1 MLCYITFQQA
11 QQAGRC
17 GRGRLQ
23 PEALSIIVCFDS
35 PVDQYYASHPE
46 ELFRRDTEQATL
58 QTNNPYIL
66 RSHLL
71 CAALEVP
78 LNYDF
83 SFAEDELWGDGYAE
97 AIQYLMFRPT
107 CSEIPSG
114 MRADKTFI
122 VLLVLL
128 KKMCCFLCTCIDA
141 NVINLN
147 TIQSKTY
154 EHAKLV
160 KHVVEVALPTAK
172 YCRSVYKLHPYIT
185 NPARDVNLRACDPAT
200 FQVIVEAFVSHN
212 MNGSGTNI
220 LTNGSVLGNVGYSR
234 AFYELHEGAIYLHQG
249 KQYLITHLSLDSLFA
264 KCIPVRVPYHTAAH
278 DHFQIDI
285 LRQLH
290 GNGLCG
296 FGMATVKCSVSGYV
310 KIFRDG
316 GNGSRVVWGGDCS
329 LPQLVSFKY
338 FDRGICCPIYV

>member
-35 PVDQYYASHPE
+35 PVDQYYACHPE

-107 CSEIPSG
+107 CSEISSG

-128 KKMCCFLCTCIDA
+128 KKMCCFLCTCIRCQRYKSEY
-141 NVINLN
+141 N
-147 TIQSKTY
+147 
-154 EHAKLV
+154 
-160 KHVVEVALPTAK
+160 
-172 YCRSVYKLHPYIT
+172 SVQDL
-185 NPARDVNLRACDPAT
+185 
-200 FQVIVEAFVSHN
+200 
-212 MNGSGTNI
+212 
-220 LTNGSVLGNVGYSR
+220 
-234 AFYELHEGAIYLHQG
+234 
-249 KQYLITHLSLDSLFA
+249 
-264 KCIPVRVPYHTAAH
+264 
-278 DHFQIDI
+278 
-285 LRQLH
+285 
-290 GNGLCG
+290 
-296 FGMATVKCSVSGYV
+296 
-310 KIFRDG
+310 
-316 GNGSRVVWGGDCS
+316 
-329 LPQLVSFKY
+329 
-338 FDRGICCPIYV
+338 